1 MFQKIIEKFISK
13 VRKFHIALERAY
25 QETYSDKEL
34 ACEFNRE
41 LKKRRKENKEK
52 VVTEFAKFIVKK
64 ALDDTGVLM
73 SKNEAFK
80 TAERFYQIAE
90 NNGKIDSLNNYID

>member
-1 MFQKIIEKFISK
+1 MFQRLIEKFISGVK
-13 VRKFHIALERAY
+13 GFYVVLEQAY
-25 QETYSDKEL
+25 SETYADKEL
-34 ACEFNRE
+34 ASKFSKE
-41 LKKRRKENKEK
+41 LDKRKKRNKEK

-73 SKNEAFK
+73 SKKEAFQ

-90 NNGKIDSLNNYID
+90 DNGKIDSLNNFID

>member
-1 MFQKIIEKFISK
+1 MFQKIIEKFIAK
-13 VRKFHIALERAY
+13 VKKFHIALERAY
-25 QETYSDKEL
+25 QETYSDKKL

-41 LKKRRKENKEK
+41 LKKRKQKNKEK

-90 NNGKIDSLNNYID
+90 DNGKIDSLNNYID

>member
-13 VRKFHIALERAY
+13 IKSFYIALERAY
-25 QETYSDKEL
+25 HETYSDKEL
-34 ACEFNRE
+34 AFEFNRE
-41 LKKRRKENKEK
+41 LNKRKKENKEK

-64 ALDDTGVLM
+64 ALDDTGILM
-73 SKNEAFK
+73 SKKEAFK